1 MISNGMFDFWDK
13 FELRKVKKLKGK
25 NQDQNDA
32 NENENT
38 NNEQMKP
45 LTIAQLQ
52 SAYYSFVIGICAS
65 FLSFIFETV
74 VKILYI

>member
-13 FELRKVKKLKGK
+13 FESRKVKKLKG
-25 NQDQNDA
+25 QDQG
-32 NENENT
+32 ENGAKENT
-38 NNEQMKP
+38 NKQTKP

-65 FLSFIFETV
+65 LTSFASEIMI
-74 VKILYI
+74 VKISYI